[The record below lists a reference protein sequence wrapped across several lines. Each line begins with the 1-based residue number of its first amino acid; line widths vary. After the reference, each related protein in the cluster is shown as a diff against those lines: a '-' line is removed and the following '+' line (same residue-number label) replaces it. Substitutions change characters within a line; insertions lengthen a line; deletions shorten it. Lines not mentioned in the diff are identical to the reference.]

1 MIKEHLWEFLERQGF
16 KRGAVET
23 YGENRALSTGHP
35 MGWLY
40 EPGTPS
46 GSLESRLI

>member
-23 YGENRALSTGHP
+23 YGENRALRYFDSNP
-35 MGWLY
+35 RI
-40 EPGTPS
+40 P
-46 GSLESRLI
+46 RLAAL